1 MKRIILTL
9 IALFGLCSCSTELRI
24 TFHKDAT
31 LSFISETNAENLL
44 DFTGESLPT
53 DKFSPDEISKTW
65 VSLYERYQRKGNTI
79 PKDSIDLY
87 KRFFNKGV
95 YKKDKLIGVALRG
108 EHLSQKDLIDLDKKG
123 STGRSAYKEGLG
135 NFFQWDGK
143 KLVFRPDELLNLVQG
158 KADSLED
165 DETDE
170 PQHDEKPI
178 DDKKESPY
186 KKLFKMELKITFMFD
201 KKIKFIQGKH
211 PYLKQLNANNVQ
223 FFFDIMADPP
233 KEANQQEIVIIT
245 K

>member
-31 LSFISETNAENLL
+31 LSFISETNAEKLL
-44 DFTGESLPT
+44 DFTGESLPI

-65 VSLYERYQRKGNTI
+65 VSLYERYQRKGKTI

-87 KRFFNKGV
+87 KRFFNKGI

-123 STGRSAYKEGLG
+123 STGHSAYKEGLS

-143 KLVFRPDELLNLVQG
+143 KLVFCPDELVNLGQR
-158 KADSLED
+158 KSDSLED

-170 PQHDEKPI
+170 PQHDGKPI

-186 KKLFKMELKITFMFD
+186 EKLFKMELKITFMFD
-201 KKIKFIQGKH
+201 KKIKSIQGKY

>member
-31 LSFISETNAENLL
+31 FSFISETDAEKLL
-44 DFTGESLPT
+44 DFTGESLPI

-65 VSLYERYQRKGNTI
+65 VSLYERYQRKGKTI

-95 YKKDKLIGVALRG
+95 YKKDKLIGMALRG
-108 EHLSQKDLIDLDKKG
+108 EHLSQKDLIDLEKKG
-123 STGRSAYKEGLG
+123 SSGHSAYKDGLS

-143 KLVFRPDELLNLVQG
+143 KLIFRPDELLNLVQG

-165 DETDE
+165 DEMDE

-186 KKLFKMELKITFMFD
+186 EKLFKMELKITFIFNE
-201 KKIKFIQGKH
+201 KIKFIQGKH

-233 KEANQQEIVIIT
+233 KETNQQEIVIIT
-245 K
+245 E